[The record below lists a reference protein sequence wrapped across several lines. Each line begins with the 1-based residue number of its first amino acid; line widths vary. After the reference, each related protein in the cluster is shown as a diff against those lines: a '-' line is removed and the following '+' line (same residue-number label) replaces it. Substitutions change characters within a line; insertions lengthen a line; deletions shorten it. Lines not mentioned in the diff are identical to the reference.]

1 MLEFQTWLED
11 GGEFAFINL
20 TFLMVVAFYD
30 AEKRRW
36 RARRGEVLEAQLV

>member
-11 GGEFAFINL
+11 GGEFAFINV

-30 AEKRRW
+30 AENAAGGPGAAKC
-36 RARRGEVLEAQLV
+36 

>member
-1 MLEFQTWLED
+1 MLEFLIWLED

-30 AEKRRW
+30 AEKRRR
-36 RARRGEVLEAQLV
+36 RARRVEALEAQLV